1 MTYKYYSIRRE
12 LNEANPEKGLK
23 GFRTFE
29 EMKKLFNAF
38 HWTIFVIM
46 ILAMIAFIVL
56 AVIPINHLFALIP
69 VGIVYICLFIYE
81 VKGDS
86 LLNPEAKQ
94 EELEKHDKA
103 YSEYVDNVK
112 EILEKNGIN
121 TKAKRELL
129 RTECESVLEG
139 YEKKFNNPKERIIDV
154 AIAVPLG
161 ALISS
166 LIKKDGDALIPV
178 VLAVV
183 IIGIMIVCMLKVIK
197 KLYFYSEGYFKD
209 RQFLN
214 ALTDVEYSFD
224 E

>member
-1 MTYKYYSIRRE
+1 MTHKYYSIRRE
-12 LNEANPEKGLK
+12 LNESNPEKGLK

-29 EMKKLFNAF
+29 EMKKLFNVF
-38 HWTIFVIM
+38 HWTIFVFM

-56 AVIPINHLFALIP
+56 AVIPINHLFAFIP
-69 VGIVYICLFIYE
+69 VGIVYICSFIYE

-112 EILEKNGIN
+112 EILERNGIN

-129 RTECESVLEG
+129 RTECESVLESN
-139 YEKKFNNPKERIIDV
+139 EKRFNNPRERIIDI
-154 AIAVPLG
+154 AIAVPIG

-166 LIKKDGDALIPV
+166 LIKTDDALIPMV
-178 VLAVV
+178 FAIV
-183 IIGIMIVCMLKVIK
+183 IIGIMIVCILQLFK
-197 KLYFYSEGYFKD
+197 KLCFYSEGYFKD
-209 RQFLN
+209 KQLLN
-214 ALTDVEYSFD
+214 ALTEAEYSFD